1 MCLSVLPMYI
11 LCLTWCLVPKKA
23 EEVVDPLDLMVVST
37 ELWFSGRA
45 TSDQPAESF
54 LEKLI

>member
-1 MCLSVLPMYI
+1 M
-11 LCLTWCLVPKKA
+11 PKKA

-45 TSDQPAESF
+45 TSDEPAESF